1 MAKCPLPGY
10 AQSREVAQAFPISTG
25 TLIGLQQR
33 GVTMKD
39 EDKTKEQL
47 LQELEKANQDLREE
61 LVQRRQTEEQNRNI
75 ERQLRQAQKLEAVGT
90 LAGGIA
96 HDFNNILTA
105 IIASASLMQR
115 AIDETSPLR
124 RQLDRI
130 FAACERA
137 TALTQSI
144 LAYSRKQISKPVPNN
159 LNQIIDNLNNL
170 LSRLIPEQIEFTTSF
185 ENADLTIMADS
196 GQIEQALLNLVTNSI
211 DAMPNGGSLL
221 IKTELAVSLEFQD
234 SDCYGKPGNY
244 AILTVADSGVGM
256 DAMTRERIFEPF
268 FTTKE
273 VGKGSGLG
281 LAMVYGIIRQHDG
294 LISVSSEPGKGTA
307 ITIYLP
313 LLSMD
318 EKGQNHLDSKPQTGG
333 EETILLIEDDKDVRE
348 LLKEMLRSCGYKVI
362 EAVDGKDGVGKF
374 IEHQDEIRLLLT
386 DVMMPRKNGKEAYN
400 EIKKIKEDVNVIFI
414 SGYSA
419 AATEELLDEQLNYM
433 AKPVSPRDLLAKIR
447 EVLDK

>member
-1 MAKCPLPGY
+1 
-10 AQSREVAQAFPISTG
+10 
-25 TLIGLQQR
+25 
-33 GVTMKD
+33 MKD

-47 LQELEKANQDLREE
+47 LRELQKANQDLREE
-61 LVQRRQTEEQNRNI
+61 LVQRRQAEEENSNI

-115 AIDETSPLR
+115 AVDETSPLR
-124 RQLDRI
+124 RHLDRI
-130 FAACERA
+130 FSACERA

-144 LAYSRKQISKPVPNN
+144 LAYSRKQISKPVPNS
-159 LNQIIDNLNNL
+159 LNQIIENLNKL
-170 LSRLIPEQIEFTTSF
+170 LTRIIPEHIEFKTSF
-185 ENADLTIMADS
+185 AYADLTIMADS
-196 GQIEQALLNLVTNSI
+196 GQIEQALLNLVANSV
-211 DAMPNGGSLL
+211 DAMPAGGSLL
-221 IKTELAVSLEFQD
+221 IKTELAVNLEFQD
-234 SDCYGKPGNY
+234 TDGCGKPANY

-256 DAMTRERIFEPF
+256 DAKTRERVFEPF

-281 LAMVYGIIRQHDG
+281 LAMVYGIVKQHEG
-294 LISVSSEPGKGTA
+294 FISVSSEPGKGTA
-307 ITIYLP
+307 FMIYLP
-313 LLSMD
+313 LLAPD
-318 EKGQNHLDSKPQTGG
+318 WKEQNHQDIQPQTGG
-333 EETILLIEDDKDVRE
+333 NETILLIEDDKDVRG
-348 LLKEMLRSCGYKVI
+348 LLKEMLVSFGYHVI
-362 EAVDGKDGVGKF
+362 EAFDGKDGVVKF
-374 IEHQDEIRLLLT
+374 IEHQNDIRLLLT
-386 DVMMPRKNGKEAYN
+386 DVMMPKKNGKEAYN

-419 AATEELLDEQLNYM
+419 AATAELLDEHLNYM

>member
-1 MAKCPLPGY
+1 
-10 AQSREVAQAFPISTG
+10 
-25 TLIGLQQR
+25 
-33 GVTMKD
+33 MKD

-47 LQELEKANQDLREE
+47 LQELQKANQDLREE
-61 LVQRRQTEEQNRNI
+61 LVQRKQAEHENRNI

-115 AIDETSPLR
+115 SIDETSPLR

-159 LNQIIDNLNNL
+159 LNQIIENLNKL
-170 LSRLIPEQIEFTTSF
+170 LTRLIPEHIEFTTSLAD
-185 ENADLTIMADS
+185 ADLTIMADS
-196 GQIEQALLNLVTNSI
+196 GQIEQALLNLVSNSV
-211 DAMPNGGSLL
+211 DAMPAGGSLL
-221 IKTELAVSLEFQD
+221 IKTELAVNLEFQD
-234 SDCYGKPGNY
+234 TDGHGKPGNY
-244 AILTVADSGVGM
+244 AILTVSDSGFGM
-256 DAMTRERIFEPF
+256 DAKTRERVFEPF

-281 LAMVYGIIRQHDG
+281 LAIVYGIVKQHEG
-294 LISVSSEPGKGTA
+294 FISVSSEPAKGTDF
-307 ITIYLP
+307 TIYLP
-313 LLSMD
+313 LLAPVG
-318 EKGQNHLDSKPQTGG
+318 KGQNHQDIQYNAGG
-333 EETILLIEDDKDVRE
+333 DETILLIEDDKDVRA
-348 LLKEMLRSCGYKVI
+348 LLKEMLVSFGYNVI

-374 IEHQDEIRLLLT
+374 IEHQNEIRLLLT
-386 DVMMPRKNGKEAYN
+386 DVMMPKKNGKEAYD
-400 EIKKIKEDVNVIFI
+400 EIRKIKEDVNVIFI

-419 AATEELLDEQLNYM
+419 AATAELLDEHLNYM

>member
-1 MAKCPLPGY
+1 
-10 AQSREVAQAFPISTG
+10 
-25 TLIGLQQR
+25 
-33 GVTMKD
+33 MKD

-47 LQELEKANQDLREE
+47 LQELQKANQDLREE
-61 LVQRRQTEEQNRNI
+61 LIQRKQAEEENRNI

-159 LNQIIDNLNNL
+159 LNQIIENLNKL
-170 LSRLIPEQIEFTTSF
+170 LTRLIPEHIEFKTSL
-185 ENADLTIMADS
+185 ADANLSIMADS
-196 GQIEQALLNLVTNSI
+196 GQIEQALLNLVANSV
-211 DAMPNGGSLL
+211 DAMPAGGNML
-221 IKTELAVSLEFQD
+221 IKTELAVNLEFQD
-234 SDCYGKPGNY
+234 ADGYGKTGNY
-244 AILTVADSGVGM
+244 AILTVADNGVGM
-256 DAMTRERIFEPF
+256 DANTRERVFEPF

-281 LAMVYGIIRQHDG
+281 LAMVYGIVRQHEG
-294 LISVSSEPGKGTA
+294 FISVSSEPGKGTA
-307 ITIYLP
+307 FKIYLP
-313 LLSMD
+313 LIAPD
-318 EKGQNHLDSKPQTGG
+318 GKEQDPKDIQPQTGG
-333 EETILLIEDDKDVRE
+333 DETILLIEDDKDVRG
-348 LLKEMLRSCGYKVI
+348 LLKEMLGSFGYHVI

-374 IEHQDEIRLLLT
+374 IEHQNEIKLLLT
-386 DVMMPRKNGKEAYN
+386 DVMMPKKNGKEAYN
-400 EIKKIKEDVNVIFI
+400 EIKNIKDDVKVIFI

-419 AATEELLDEQLNYM
+419 AATAELLDEQLNYM